1 MKNLFVCLVATVCI
15 SGCAMVSAPVSGM
28 ISTSVKAPITAT
40 SNAQGS
46 KEGTSVCKSILGL
59 FAFGDCS
66 VEAAVIDGQ
75 ISEISTIDA
84 KSFSILGIYSSYT
97 TIVTGE

>member
-1 MKNLFVCLVATVCI
+1 MKSLLVCLVAGVCM
-15 SGCAMVSAPVSGM
+15 SGCAMVSAPVTGI
-28 ISTSVKAPITAT
+28 ISTSVKAPLSAT

-46 KEGTSVCKSILGL
+46 KEGTSICKSIFGL
-59 FAFGDCS
+59 FAYGDCS
-66 VEAAVIDGQ
+66 IEAAVIDGQ

>member
-1 MKNLFVCLVATVCI
+1 MKNLLVCLIAVVFI
-15 SGCAMVSAPVSGM
+15 SNCAMVSSPVSGM
-28 ISTSVKAPITAT
+28 ISTSVKTPITAT
-40 SNAQGS
+40 ANPQGS
-46 KEGTSVCKSILGL
+46 KEGTSVCKSVLGL

-97 TIVTGE
+97 TVVTGE

>member
-1 MKNLFVCLVATVCI
+1 MKKLLVCLVAVVFI
-15 SGCAMVSAPVSGM
+15 SNCAMVSAPVTGF
-28 ISTSVKAPITAT
+28 ISTSVKAPVTAT
-40 SNAQGS
+40 SNPQGS
-46 KEGTSVCKSILGL
+46 KEGKSVCKSIFGL
-59 FAFGDCS
+59 FAYGDCS